1 MTEGRAM
8 FSFEL
13 LGHWCKGGAQ
23 IIPTEYEKSGG
34 GRRERERRQKEE
46 SDPSSVYCDAY
57 LI

>member
-8 FSFEL
+8 LSFEL

-34 GRRERERRQKEE
+34 GKREREDRRRKAI
-46 SDPSSVYCDAY
+46 PLVCTVTPT
-57 LI
+57 